1 MLMPQNLRDL
11 LEGAAAVIRAEEVVA
26 AVVVME
32 ETIMAVVAMIKAE
45 EVVAVAKAAIPAV
58 VVLVMK
64 GAKLAPLNHQRQVLH
79 QHHQRQVHPQHV
91 QTDLQTAIHLLH
103 PLQYVQIVLPTA
115 VRHHLLHRRQD
126 L

>member
-11 LEGAAAVIRAEEVVA
+11 LERVAAVIRTEVAVA
-26 AVVVME
+26 AVVVVE
-32 ETIMAVVAMIKAE
+32 ETIMTVVAMIKAE

-64 GAKLAPLNHQRQVLH
+64 GAKLAPLN
-79 QHHQRQVHPQHV
+79 HQRQVHPQHV